1 LPTRL
6 GERGHGLAETTDV
19 YGFGKENARFLAAM
33 NTKGTIL
40 VVDDEESHRYTTR
53 LMLQH
58 AGFQV
63 REATTGQEA
72 LQLAEEHPDVIIL
85 DLHLPDIAGVEICRI
100 LKAAP
105 GTAAIPVL
113 HVTALYPGAEERAEA
128 LAAGADGYVTRAAAG
143 HDHNSARPPR
153 RVRPTSGRA
162 RRTRVRRAVPSIPD
176 ATGAERTRRA
186 GEPCSPA

>member
-1 LPTRL
+1 MPTRL

-113 HVTALYPGAEERAEA
+113 HVTAVYPGAEERAES
-128 LAAGADGYVTRAAAG
+128 LTAGADGYVTRPLDPAQLLA
-143 HDHNSARPPR
+143 
-153 RVRPTSGRA
+153 TITTLLA
-162 RRTRVRRAVPSIPD
+162 RRA
-176 ATGAERTRRA
+176 A
-186 GEPCSPA
+186 